1 MKPSPFVYHRPD
13 DEAHAL
19 ELLAELGDD
28 AKVLAGGQSLVPL
41 LALRLASP
49 AHLIDIGH
57 IATFGALDVGLGSS
71 EVVVVGANVTQR
83 AAELDTRVATHVP
96 LLADALPLIA
106 HPQIRNRGTV
116 CGSIAHADPAAEL
129 PAVAVALDAIMVARS
144 CRGERRIAAADFF
157 VSYLDTAL
165 APDEM
170 LVAVEFACA
179 PRRSGAAFREISRRH
194 GDFAV
199 VGVAVSVTLD
209 DALCMADVRIVF
221 SGVGPSPMRAHAAE
235 ATLRGSVPGD
245 DVFAAGVRDATS
257 VLAPSGD
264 IHATADYRT
273 HVAGVL
279 VQRALRVACERAA
292 RAVSQS

>member
-1 MKPSPFVYHRPD
+1 MKPSPFVYHRPED
-13 DEAHAL
+13 AAHAF

-49 AHLIDIGH
+49 AHLVDIGH
-57 IATFGALDVGLGSS
+57 IAAFGALDVALHPS

-83 AAELDTRVATHVP
+83 AAELDARVATHVP

-129 PAVAVALDAIMVARS
+129 PAVAVALDATMIARS

-165 APDEM
+165 APDEV
-170 LVAVEFACA
+170 LVAVEFAGA

-209 DALCMADVRIVF
+209 VDMRMADVRIVF
-221 SGVGPSPMRAHAAE
+221 SGVGPLPTRARAAE
-235 ATLRGSVPGD
+235 ATLRGNIPSD
-245 DVFAAGVRDATS
+245 DAFVSGARDATS
-257 VLAPSGD
+257 ALDPSGD
-264 IHATADYRT
+264 IHATAAYRT

-279 VQRALRVACERAA
+279 VQRALRVACERARGAAA
-292 RAVSQS
+292 RS